1 MSHRR
6 ISRIQ
11 PVLIGELRPV
21 SYEMDR
27 QETGPNDTMVVNA
40 QFWLQF
46 HEQFW
51 SYENPSPSSHDAEAA
66 EAPARRWGTPV
77 HPEPLS

>member
-1 MSHRR
+1 MSH
-6 ISRIQ
+6 
-11 PVLIGELRPV
+11 
-21 SYEMDR
+21 EMDQ

-40 QFWLQF
+40 QFWF

-66 EAPARRWGTPV
+66 ESSAR
-77 HPEPLS
+77 